1 MKLKEL
7 RKINNLT
14 QQELSQKLGMTQSN
28 YGKYELGAQEPDLK
42 TLFTLADYYNV
53 SLDYLCGHE
62 TKHMIDTSM
71 WSETRK
77 GIVFTMNQL
86 TEQNCLILLGYITH
100 MLKQQNS

>member
-7 RKINNLT
+7 RKNNNIT

-62 TKHMIDTSM
+62 TKHLIDTSNM
-71 WSETRK
+71 SEEVVK
-77 GIVFTMNQL
+77 
-86 TEQNCLILLGYITH
+86 LIKIAINLPLPKLYALSGYALRLSQE
-100 MLKQQNS
+100 M